1 MISHVGSFQRLPAK
15 SFPWP
20 ESQSG
25 IGWVLICPLVYN
37 QIRRTAG
44 KLAAIAG
51 MIGRSGYALLA
62 VHGADHDPVDQA
74 AGGKLGHIQ
83 LQLEGDGPD
92 E

>member
-1 MISHVGSFQRLPAK
+1 MGSLHRLPAK
-15 SFPWP
+15 SFPSP

-25 IGWVLICPLVYN
+25 IDRVLICPLVYN
-37 QIRRTAG
+37 QIRWTAG

-51 MIGRSGYALLA
+51 MIGRAGHALLA
-62 VHGADHDPVDQA
+62 VHGADHDQVDQA

>member
-1 MISHVGSFQRLPAK
+1 LPAK
-15 SFPWP
+15 SFPSP

-25 IGWVLICPLVYN
+25 IYRVLICPLVYN
-37 QIRRTAG
+37 QIRWTAG

-51 MIGRSGYALLA
+51 MIGRAGHALLA
-62 VHGADHDPVDQA
+62 VQVDQA

-92 E
+92 G